1 MNQSLLRVSPWVT
14 RWMDG
19 WMELE
24 SRREIRIPGNDK
36 RVGRSLEEAVNLE
49 IVPVIFFVRTCRV

>member
-1 MNQSLLRVSPWVT
+1 
-14 RWMDG
+14 MDG